1 MDSSMAKQRV
11 HFAQINLTSYMK
23 DSKNKKTNK
32 KTCSYDGEKAK
43 NSAYP

>member
-1 MDSSMAKQRV
+1 MAKQRV

-32 KTCSYDGEKAK
+32 KHVATTEKK
-43 NSAYP
+43 QKTLHIRDC